1 MPSPSSRPAP
11 SPVRP
16 FPDALDEATRCAALS
31 PSSHNCQPWALARA
45 VTGQAR
51 ARAAAFLGLAED
63 DPGQVPPLHGGT
75 EYLAL
80 ALDER
85 RRLVA
90 LPAHAVEM
98 GVSCGA
104 YWRVLLRALAAQG
117 WAVVRSRTVEAPGA
131 CPFGPVWPREWSL
144 LCVAAL
150 RRGAASD
157 ERLADLGAMARERRT
172 NRSPYRT
179 ALLDPGLLERLA
191 RPAHAADGLGGIDVR
206 HVTEPTALEVFA
218 TLLARHA
225 GRDFSHHR
233 AWSETHSFLR
243 RSEADARGRGDGF
256 TLTQLFG
263 PMSRTHHL
271 ARRLALTP
279 SAMRVLSRVGYDRRL
294 AAGLA
299 TLARCSPA
307 VVAMGFTG
315 VAPGPGDALRGG
327 ARLVD
332 YWLQA
337 TCSGLALHPISILVQ
352 HDDLRLETQ
361 TALGLPGHTFF
372 LARLGRPTTG
382 SPPAPRCAASS
393 RHRPI

>member
-1 MPSPSSRPAP
+1 MLSPSSRPAP
-11 SPVRP
+11 SPARP

-51 ARAAAFLGLAED
+51 AAAAAFLGLAED
-63 DPGQVPPLHGGT
+63 DAGQASPHDGT

-80 ALDER
+80 ALDQR

-90 LPAHAVEM
+90 LPAHAAEM

-117 WAVVRSRTVEAPGA
+117 WAVVRSRTAEAPGT
-131 CPFGPVWPREWSL
+131 CPFGPVWPRGWSL
-144 LCVAAL
+144 LCVVAL

-157 ERLADLGAMARERRT
+157 ERVVDINATARERRT
-172 NRSPYRT
+172 IRSPYRT
-179 ALLDPGLLERLA
+179 APLDPGLLECLA
-191 RPAHAADGLGGIDVR
+191 RPAHDADGIGGIDVR
-206 HVTEPTALEVFA
+206 HLTDPTALEVFA

-243 RSEADARGRGDGF
+243 WSEAGARGRGDGF

-263 PMSRTHHL
+263 PMSRPHHL
-271 ARRLALTP
+271 ARRLALAP

-299 TLARCSPA
+299 ALARCSPA

-315 VAPGPGDALRGG
+315 GAPGPGDALRGG

-337 TCSGLALHPISILVQ
+337 TRSGLVLHPISILVQ
-352 HDDLRLETQ
+352 HDDLRHETQ

-372 LARLGRPTTG
+372 LARLGRPTTD
-382 SPPAPRCAASS
+382 SPPSPRCAEAA
-393 RHRPI
+393 RHRAI